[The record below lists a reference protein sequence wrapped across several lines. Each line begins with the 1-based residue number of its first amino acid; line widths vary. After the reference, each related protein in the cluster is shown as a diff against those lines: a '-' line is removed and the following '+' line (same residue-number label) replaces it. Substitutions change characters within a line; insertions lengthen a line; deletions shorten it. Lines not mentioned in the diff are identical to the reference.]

1 MSAWTLGV
9 NDDGLRIKFGTQEAD
24 KAAGGFSVTGGDHEY
39 LEFDIDYTELESA
52 TTAIVGSVSNP
63 GAFGVELPEGA
74 RLLKIETEVETAFTS
89 TGTVGTATIVLGT
102 KKSSDRSTE
111 LDHDGLLTASA
122 TGTALGIA
130 TVGTVTTIGVG
141 DTGAGAQLGTTLAEE
156 GVIVAANSQHG
167 SHPLKAGKLRVR
179 VFYRVA

>member
-24 KAAGGFSVTGGDHEY
+24 KASGGFSVTGGDHEY
-39 LEFDIDYTELESA
+39 IEMDLDWTEMLSA
-52 TTAIVGSVSNP
+52 TTAIVGSVGNP

-74 RLLKIETEVETAFTS
+74 RLLKIETEVEEVFTNG
-89 TGTVGTATIVLGT
+89 GTLGTATVVLGT

-111 LDHDGLLTASA
+111 LDHDGLLTTAA
-122 TGTALGIA
+122 TGTALGLA

-156 GVIVAANSQHG
+156 GVLTASNSAHG
-167 SHPLKAGKLRVR
+167 SHPYTAGKLRVR